1 MCVRGAVRADIK
13 IHPTFGKSTFGKT
26 FSEARAKSIATVI
39 QFDLGFCST
48 FGKSGYKSILLCIK
62 YNNIDR

>member
-48 FGKSGYKSILLCIK
+48 FEKVDINLYYYVLNTII
-62 YNNIDR
+62 